1 MMVKIYVSLIL
12 MGLKTIDEV
21 PAIIRE
27 QVKKA
32 LEDAKA

>member
-1 MMVKIYVSLIL
+1 MVKIYVSLIL

-21 PAIIRE
+21 PAVIRD

-32 LEDAKA
+32 LEDGKA

>member
-1 MMVKIYVSLIL
+1 MVKIYVSLIL

-21 PAIIRE
+21 PAVIRD

-32 LEDAKA
+32 LDDARA

>member
-1 MMVKIYVSLIL
+1 MVKIYVSLIL

-21 PAIIRE
+21 PSVIRN

>member
-1 MMVKIYVSLIL
+1 MVKIYASLIK

-21 PAIIRE
+21 PAIIRD

-32 LEDAKA
+32 LEDAEA

>member
-1 MMVKIYVSLIL
+1 MVKIYVSLIL

-21 PAIIRE
+21 PVVIRD

-32 LEDAKA
+32 LNDAKA